1 MSVTASRVMVSACRG
16 INQGSRVENAAVVL
30 AHGQGRPHL
39 AMSKAGENVEEVR
52 LGEERCYKAEE
63 TGRDVLPR

>member
-1 MSVTASRVMVSACRG
+1 MLV
-16 INQGSRVENAAVVL
+16 
-30 AHGQGRPHL
+30 HGQGRPHL

-52 LGEERCYKAEE
+52 LGEERSYRAED